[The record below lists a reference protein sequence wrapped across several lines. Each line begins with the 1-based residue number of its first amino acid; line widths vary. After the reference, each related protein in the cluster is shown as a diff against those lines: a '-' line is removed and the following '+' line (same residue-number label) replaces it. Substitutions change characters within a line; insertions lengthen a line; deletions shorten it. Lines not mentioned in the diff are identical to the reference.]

1 MRSPTPFVL
10 TLIAAAALATA
21 CTDLPLSRCDFQ
33 PQALCVGSPGCVPDC
48 EGRACGP
55 DPECGLS
62 CGTCGPDTLCDDDA
76 GQCEAC
82 DHEAL
87 CLGRDCGE
95 DGCGALCGVCG
106 DAQLCVDGT
115 CTDVCV
121 PDCES
126 RMCGDDGCGGACGT
140 CPEGAECTADALC
153 AYPEGHFCLPSP
165 TGAPGCP
172 TCPEGVEECVCSLQA
187 DCCTQAWD
195 NDCIDLSR
203 DCDSGCEPRTD
214 CRGSTYGG
222 GSGEYLVRR
231 ECGTDQFGRACGT
244 CGPGERCHADA
255 TCLAGG
261 ADMGQPCTIDGDCI
275 SAHCLLLSPP
285 AVCTITCTTA
295 AHCPDGWV
303 CDGNLQAEAWQG
315 LCRPQEV
322 CFPDCDAT
330 NCGPDGCGGTC
341 GACPAAEA
349 CSPDGTCTAGVDD
362 PCAPGWGPPGC
373 GGCSCEAAVCT
384 AEPACCLEAWTPYC
398 AFLCGAESNECDEA
412 VLCHPG
418 GTPCTGCEASDTP
431 NCWDCPCQECVC
443 AADPHCCLERWDDLC
458 VMQCQLC
465 GTDCPQ

>member
-165 TGAPGCP
+165 TGAPG
-172 TCPEGVEECVCSLQA
+172 
-187 DCCTQAWD
+187 
-195 NDCIDLSR
+195 
-203 DCDSGCEPRTD
+203 
-214 CRGSTYGG
+214 
-222 GSGEYLVRR
+222 
-231 ECGTDQFGRACGT
+231 
-244 CGPGERCHADA
+244 
-255 TCLAGG
+255 
-261 ADMGQPCTIDGDCI
+261 
-275 SAHCLLLSPP
+275 
-285 AVCTITCTTA
+285 
-295 AHCPDGWV
+295 
-303 CDGNLQAEAWQG
+303 
-315 LCRPQEV
+315 
-322 CFPDCDAT
+322 
-330 NCGPDGCGGTC
+330 
-341 GACPAAEA
+341 
-349 CSPDGTCTAGVDD
+349 
-362 PCAPGWGPPGC
+362 
-373 GGCSCEAAVCT
+373 
-384 AEPACCLEAWTPYC
+384 
-398 AFLCGAESNECDEA
+398 
-412 VLCHPG
+412 
-418 GTPCTGCEASDTP
+418 
-431 NCWDCPCQECVC
+431 
-443 AADPHCCLERWDDLC
+443 
-458 VMQCQLC
+458 
-465 GTDCPQ
+465 